1 MCIEKVLSINVFQEG
16 TSRCDGGLVWIVYVW
31 CVVDYSGF
39 VGCQV
44 KVYYFPL
51 KGNAHCNWETI
62 ERGTEQNML
71 AKYDFRVF
79 SNDQFNG
86 FIILTMFEMRS
97 L

>member
-16 TSRCDGGLVWIVYVW
+16 TSRCDGGLVCIVYVW
-31 CVVDYSGF
+31 CVVDCSGF

-51 KGNAHCNWETI
+51 RGNPHCNRETI

-71 AKYDFRVF
+71 AKYDCRVF
-79 SNDQFNG
+79 SNDQLNG
-86 FIILTMFEMRS
+86 FGILIMFEIRS